1 MKTLKF
7 FFSIGTA
14 IFTLLALYQSYNFF
28 ISGNKEQTFVTLF
41 FSVISFILFTQ
52 ISKK

>member
-28 ISGNKEQTFVTLF
+28 LLGNNEQTFITLF
-41 FSVISFILFTQ
+41 FSVVSFVLFTQ